1 MPSYP
6 MNLNSLFRLVLL
18 ALLASGATAAPLR
31 VLLITGGCCHDYAAQ
46 KELLKRGL
54 EARANVV
61 VDHLHTP
68 DKTTRPPL
76 ACLTNPDYA
85 RGYDLV
91 IHDECAADIKD
102 ATQVANVLAPHRAG
116 IPGVALHCAMHSY
129 RVAPDYAKP
138 QTPGSAGAI
147 WFDFLGLQSAAHGPQ
162 EPIIVTYSDS
172 GNPITKGL
180 AGWTTMREELY
191 NNVQPPATF
200 TGHRSLATGR
210 QTVKA
215 KDGSTKENQ
224 SVVVW
229 TNLYG
234 PKQARVFATTLGHN
248 NGTVEDARFLDLVAR
263 GVLWATGKLGEDGR
277 PLAGFG
283 PGGR

>member
-1 MPSYP
+1 MLVYP
-6 MNLNSLFRLVLL
+6 MNLSSLLRLAVFTLL
-18 ALLASGATAAPLR
+18 APLALAAPLR

-61 VDHLHTP
+61 VEHLHTP

-76 ACLTNPDYA
+76 ACLNDPDYA
-85 RGYDLV
+85 KGFDLV

-102 ATQVANVLAPHRAG
+102 PAQVANVLAPHRAG
-116 IPGVALHCAMHSY
+116 IPAVALHCAMHSY
-129 RVAPDYAKP
+129 RVASDYAKP
-138 QTPGSAGAI
+138 QVPGSPGAL
-147 WFDFLGLQSAAHGPQ
+147 WFDLLGLQSAAHGPQ
-162 EPIIVTYSDS
+162 EPIIVTYADANS
-172 GNPITKGL
+172 PITKGL
-180 AGWTTMREELY
+180 AGWTTMKEELY

-200 TGHRSLATGR
+200 AGHRSLATGR
-210 QTVKA
+210 QTVKT
-215 KDGSTKENQ
+215 KEGSTKENQ

-229 TNLYG
+229 TNVYG

-263 GVLWATGKLGEDGR
+263 GVLWATGKLGDDGR
-277 PLAGFG
+277 PVAGFG